1 MRTQKYLPDDV
12 VNKLKKL
19 RVLILQKF
27 ESQGNFALVIGE
39 PEALISRV
47 LNGRR
52 YLRPHERELWAQILG
67 TDLSIFPDPPNF
79 RRNNDI
85 VPNYSPGGKVD

>member
-1 MRTQKYLPDDV
+1 MRIHG
-12 VNKLKKL
+12 
-19 RVLILQKF
+19 RVTRRKIDQVEQF
-27 ESQGNFALVIGE
+27 ADARGNFALVIGE